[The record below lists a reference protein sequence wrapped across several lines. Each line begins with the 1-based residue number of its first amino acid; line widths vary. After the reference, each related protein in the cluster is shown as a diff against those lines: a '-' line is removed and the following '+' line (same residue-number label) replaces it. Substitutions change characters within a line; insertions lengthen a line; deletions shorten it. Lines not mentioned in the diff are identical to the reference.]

1 MMILRSLDEWQR
13 ATHGL
18 SNSERISQPTE
29 YPCLAAFLDLQERT
43 VCCYVYPSSA
53 RRLLQAV
60 AESPGGGSVAA
71 AFVDN
76 PTDEDWKRQISAVIF
91 AMISELT
98 EVGALKPDKLER
110 ALVSKLAA
118 MDQWIADRDARVLEK
133 LPESGHELL
142 QKMYPPNASGG

>member
-13 ATHGL
+13 AVHGL
-18 SNSERISQPTE
+18 HGAEKISQPTG
-29 YPCLAAFLDLQERT
+29 YPCLAAFLDLRVQT

-60 AESPGGGSVAA
+60 AESPDGGNAAA

-91 AMISELT
+91 AMVSELID
-98 EVGALKPDKLER
+98 VGALKPDKLER
-110 ALVSKLAA
+110 TLVSKLAA
-118 MDQWIADRDARVLEK
+118 MDQWIADRDARILGE
-133 LPESGHELL
+133 LPESGHALL
-142 QKMYPPNASGG
+142 QTMYPPNTSGD